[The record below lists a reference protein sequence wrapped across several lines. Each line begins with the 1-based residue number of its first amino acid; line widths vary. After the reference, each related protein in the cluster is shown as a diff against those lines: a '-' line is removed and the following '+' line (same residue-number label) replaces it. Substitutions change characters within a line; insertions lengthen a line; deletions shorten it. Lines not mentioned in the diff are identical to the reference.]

1 VNKRDPSN
9 CESIQRVNGR
19 GGGGCVKEKE
29 MINGL
34 LGLLTN
40 RREEAARDLV
50 FFFIFK
56 PNRFGSGWP
65 VQAHQNRKPNRTGHF
80 PKYFNLFNRFFL
92 PVRFFQ
98 LIFFLF
104 SQLNRFFNFFCSPL
118 VMCLRKVG

>member
-1 VNKRDPSN
+1 MNKRDPLN

-40 RREEAARDLV
+40 RREEAARNLV

-56 PNRFGSGWP
+56 PNRFSLVRFGLAGSGTP
-65 VQAHQNRKPNRTGHF
+65 KPETEPNRT
-80 PKYFNLFNRFFL
+80 
-92 PVRFFQ
+92 
-98 LIFFLF
+98 F
-104 SQLNRFFNFFCSPL
+104 S
-118 VMCLRKVG
+118 